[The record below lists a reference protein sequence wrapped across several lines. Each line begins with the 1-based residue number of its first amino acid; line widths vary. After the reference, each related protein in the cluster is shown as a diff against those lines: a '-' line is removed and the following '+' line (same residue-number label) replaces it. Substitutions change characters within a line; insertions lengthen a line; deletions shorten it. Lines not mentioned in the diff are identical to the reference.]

1 MLCKQVSFA
10 ILTGLFY
17 PLRISPGRIL
27 QGFSVSTGLFFKVYR
42 SLLTLPH
49 TAGGFHYAPAPREA
63 SHDGEGGDA
72 KPEMPDGNQDG
83 GHFTQVPES
92 VRVCAF
98 RLSHPPLHSLHLPP
112 LSSSSSLSSPFSR
125 ARERTSRMH
134 APAQTHTDTCGAT
147 MCAYPYELY
156 TRIGAGVRR
165 FQCYLR
171 RQERRM
177 PPRRFREQVLTG
189 CGRDNEGCTL

>member
-27 QGFSVSTGLFFKVYR
+27 QGFSVSTGLFYKVYR

-98 RLSHPPLHSLHLPP
+98 CSVSPSPPFSPP
-112 LSSSSSLSSPFSR
+112 SSSLLLLLPLLTLFPRTRAHVAHARTRTNAHRHVWSDHVRLPLRAVHTHRGWSAQISVLPSSPGEEDASP
-125 ARERTSRMH
+125 SL
-134 APAQTHTDTCGAT
+134 P
-147 MCAYPYELY
+147 
-156 TRIGAGVRR
+156 
-165 FQCYLR
+165 
-171 RQERRM
+171 
-177 PPRRFREQVLTG
+177 
-189 CGRDNEGCTL
+189 

>member
-1 MLCKQVSFA
+1 MMERGETPSLKCQMA
-10 ILTGLFY
+10 IRMGVTL
-17 PLRISPGRIL
+17 LRCLR
-27 QGFSVSTGLFFKVYR
+27 
-42 SLLTLPH
+42 
-49 TAGGFHYAPAPREA
+49 AC
-63 SHDGEGGDA
+63 
-72 KPEMPDGNQDG
+72 
-83 GHFTQVPES
+83 
-92 VRVCAF
+92 VCVLSA
-98 RLSHPPLHSLHLPP
+98 LSHPPLHSLHLPP